1 MENSMKVY
9 LLSSSNNQNLLD
21 IIYAACR
28 QCYSSDCV
36 GDHFPYLNI
45 PNEEKEKLIH
55 HVIKSGHHS
64 TIEHV
69 SFTFA
74 ISGITRAIAQQLTR
88 HRLASFSMQS
98 QRYCDS
104 SNNMIRIPENLEN
117 SVNRENMIYHQF
129 SDLADKCVDF
139 YKYLVNEC
147 GVSRED
153 ARSILPI
160 NTLTNIVVTM
170 NCRELIHFFSERL
183 CKTAQKEIRDLAKK
197 MLEICQQNLPA
208 VFKSIGPKCHQLG
221 YCPES
226 KKRSCGWK
234 PLKDDVFEVY
244 YKNIKKELQ

>member
-1 MENSMKVY
+1 MKKFMKVC
-9 LLSSSNNQNLLD
+9 LLSSLDNQNLLD

-28 QCYSSDCV
+28 QCYSSDSV
-36 GDHFPYLNI
+36 GDHFPYINVS
-45 PNEEKEKLIH
+45 NEEKEKLIQ

-104 SNNMIRIPENLEN
+104 SNSMIRIPEVLDKSTTIYKKFSELTDEC
-117 SVNRENMIYHQF
+117 VN
-129 SDLADKCVDF
+129 F
-139 YKYLVNEC
+139 YKYMVNEC
-147 GVSRED
+147 DIPTED

-160 NTLTNIVVTM
+160 NVLTNIVVTM

-183 CKTAQKEIRDLAKK
+183 CKTAQKEIRDLAKM
-197 MLEICQQNLPA
+197 MLEICQKKLPA

-226 KKRSCGWK
+226 KKRSCGRK

-244 YKNIKKELQ
+244 YKNIKKEL